1 VGDVSAHLSIAA
13 FDPLG
18 PGQEL
23 VNQLRAYHRASSQ
36 AALSG
41 CDVPRDGVMS
51 DPGELAGITSDPV
64 KSNASNI
71 FMISSADFTVSL
83 LGVDALQHR

>member
-1 VGDVSAHLSIAA
+1 M
-13 FDPLG
+13 
-18 PGQEL
+18 
-23 VNQLRAYHRASSQ
+23 
-36 AALSG
+36 
-41 CDVPRDGVMS
+41 MS
-51 DPGELAGITSDPV
+51 DPGEIAGITSDPV